1 MKLVLVCLYTI
12 FTLTFGNVVDLEF
25 KKSGETGS
33 INHFAASELSSND
46 ETPEKRRRVP
56 YFPPNNCGDTC
67 QSGYQGSK
75 YCRTYAVHCFGRNG
89 QNIYIRFS
97 RPFRRT
103 PKVMIGLTLVDTHK
117 DQNVRVRA
125 SVSSVSRLGFFLKFK
140 PWDRS
145 ITYQIGVN
153 WMACP

>member
-1 MKLVLVCLYTI
+1 M
-12 FTLTFGNVVDLEF
+12 NVSAGKGCCYVVILF
-25 KKSGETGS
+25 NFHLG
-33 INHFAASELSSND
+33 
-46 ETPEKRRRVP
+46 
-56 YFPPNNCGDTC
+56 

-75 YCRTYAVHCFGRNG
+75 YCTITANRCFGANG
-89 QNIYIRFS
+89 QNVYIKFK
-97 RPFRRT
+97 PAFKKP

-125 SVSSVSRLGFFLKFK
+125 TVTSVGTHGFWLKFK
-140 PWDRS
+140 PWHTS